1 MKAQLTTTA
10 RPSHRP
16 LNRHSLLLL
25 GYLATVLAV
34 SFIHDVTLLMMILA
48 AVILAVVMLL
58 SWRAL
63 PILLKRTIYVL
74 FFFNLTVSLGYM
86 LMMWLNNTNDWLTL
100 FRLNLRVFLLTLMSF
115 SLIHVI
121 HWHHAL
127 FFSPFLTRLMMITQ
141 SQILSFRRAQETF
154 QLAFTSRSLR
164 TPTLRDRYRL
174 VRSVVLWLFDKA
186 FFASKEMT
194 LALRSR
200 GFFND

>member
-25 GYLATVLAV
+25 GYLATVLVV
-34 SFIHDVTLLMMILA
+34 SFIHDVTQLMMILA
-48 AVILAVVMLL
+48 AVILAVVILL

-100 FRLNLRVFLLTLMSF
+100 FRLNLRAFLLTFMSF

-127 FFSPFLTRLMMITQ
+127 LFSHFLTRLMMITQ

-174 VRSVVLWLFDKA
+174 ARSVVLWLFDKA